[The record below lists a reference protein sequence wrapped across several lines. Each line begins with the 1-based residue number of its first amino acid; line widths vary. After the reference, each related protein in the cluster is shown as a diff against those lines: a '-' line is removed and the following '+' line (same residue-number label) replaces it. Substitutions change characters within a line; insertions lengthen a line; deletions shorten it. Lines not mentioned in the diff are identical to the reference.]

1 MQNFIYEYY
10 MVYIYD
16 SLQKFKNFGVFST
29 QLCQDMNIVILFLVY
44 RIATTTKIY
53 HVHKMINF
61 IKKIK
66 TTFTMK
72 MTLPRLYKKYCIDNR
87 VYYLF
92 DIFRSLFHKFVL

>member
-1 MQNFIYEYY
+1 

-16 SLQKFKNFGVFST
+16 SCRNSRTLVPIFYPVMPRYEY
-29 QLCQDMNIVILFLVY
+29 CHILFLLVY

-53 HVHKMINF
+53 HVHKTINF
-61 IKKIK
+61 IKKIRLHSLL
-66 TTFTMK
+66 K

-92 DIFRSLFHKFVL
+92 DIF